1 MSAYSNLNGAPIA
14 GTRLSGGEIASK
26 HRFGEAVPLTEGL
39 RLIADY
45 LDGLNTALT
54 RHAAH
59 LPRTLDLY
67 HDALSRIGAQVRNG
81 QHRPALH
88 HAPAMRG
95 AQL

>member
-67 HDALSRIGAQVRNG
+67 HDVLPAWSAFLRGQSARCALLLETKETV
-81 QHRPALH
+81 HV
-88 HAPAMRG
+88 
-95 AQL
+95 